1 LGSHPGPA
9 AWPVAIHIRTSQSI
23 KYISIDPSGTGPN
36 LRVSATRCELTMR
49 STDATPDGGPALAVS
64 MPIALSQIVHVSVAS
79 RCEPELNRAMAD
91 PIAAGAGQQ

>member
-1 LGSHPGPA
+1 
-9 AWPVAIHIRTSQSI
+9 
-23 KYISIDPSGTGPN
+23 
-36 LRVSATRCELTMR
+36 MR